1 MAKNN
6 RNRRPLELNRD
17 TKGLQKST
25 QKVAES
31 PKPSIRPVSRGKQR
45 YQLLSDIK
53 TEQDAYEAQ
62 IAEEQEKAEKKSMWS
77 TIGGV
82 LGAAAGVAL
91 APAVLGIAG
100 VAALTGTA
108 GAIVT
113 GVGTGLMAGAGSA
126 TVGRWGKEG
135 AEKGA
140 LGTKKA
146 KSKDIK
152 VDKFFNKQAQE
163 ATDTFKDYDRSIDE
177 NIKNQAYVSG
187 ALAGLQASGAFKA
200 AGKAVKKGLGLGGS
214 EAAVFDP
221 SLVTRADIGGKGQEL
236 AYGTT
241 KGAASASQLAEGSQ
255 VAIPLSEGVEVTAAT
270 GAVEKVAASS
280 IADTGTSYNLA
291 DAYGRTTYKDPTSV
305 FGNLSNKTLYQNL
318 KQQAMG
324 QAINY
329 GASSIFTPYKSKYQT
344 PSIGEI
350 ESPYNR

>member
-6 RNRRPLELNRD
+6 RNRRPLEANKD
-17 TKGLQKST
+17 NKGPQKPP
-25 QKVAES
+25 QKAAES
-31 PKPSIRPVSRGKQR
+31 PRQRFSRGRQR
-45 YQLLSDIK
+45 YQLVSDIK
-53 TEQDAYEAQ
+53 KEQESYEAQ
-62 IAEEQEKAEKKSMWS
+62 LAEEQEKAEKKSMWS

-91 APAVLGIAG
+91 APVVLGGLGI
-100 VAALTGTA
+100 
-108 GAIVT
+108 GAIAT

-126 TVGRWGKEG
+126 TGGRWGKEG

-177 NIKNQAYVSG
+177 NIKTQAYVSG

-214 EAAVFDP
+214 EAAAFDP

-241 KGAASASQLAEGSQ
+241 KGAASVSQLPKGSQ
-255 VAIPLSEGVEVTAAT
+255 VSLLSEGVEVTAET
-270 GAVEKVAASS
+270 GAVKNVAASS
-280 IADTGTSYNLA
+280 IVDTGTSYNLA
-291 DAYGRTTYKDPTSV
+291 DAYGRTTYKDPTSL
-305 FGNLSNKTLYQNL
+305 FGDLSNKSLYESL

-329 GASSIFTPYKSKYQT
+329 GASSIFPKKQNKQT
-344 PSIGEI
+344 QSIGDI
-350 ESPYNR
+350 RIPDYS